1 MEYIVYACGG
11 NRCVCIDG
19 AASISKFITVDQNGH
34 GNFITIQSAIDSI
47 PDGNQQWV
55 QIYIKQGTYREKVL
69 IRASKPF
76 IVLQGE
82 GASNTII
89 DWNDHGDTKNCATF
103 IVYASDFV
111 ARDIT
116 FSNSYNWNYQAP
128 EVAEAALV
136 GGDRNSFYRCHF
148 LGHQDTLCDYLGRHF
163 YYGCWIEGSVDFIF
177 GFAQSIYEKCTL
189 HSNGKGWLIAN
200 AKDNQNSPTGF
211 VFKYCI
217 IRTSDESTYLGR
229 AWNEWSTVIF
239 FETYMPANIQPQG
252 WQGWSHTTIIE
263 QGCLGPGSDKSRR
276 VSWLKNNQSISH
288 FVSDKFIG
296 PDNWL
301 SQQP

>member
-1 MEYIVYACGG
+1 MHYSFILFMLLLALSS
-11 NRCVCIDG
+11 CVCIDG

-116 FSNSYNWNYQAP
+116 FSAP

-252 WQGWSHTTIIE
+252 WQGWYASPNE
-263 QGCLGPGSDKSRR
+263 
-276 VSWLKNNQSISH
+276 
-288 FVSDKFIG
+288 
-296 PDNWL
+296 
-301 SQQP
+301 

>member
-1 MEYIVYACGG
+1 MHYSFILFMLLLALSS
-11 NRCVCIDG
+11 CVCIDG

-116 FSNSYNWNYQAP
+116 FSNSYNWNIHAP
-128 EVAEAALV
+128 EVAEAAL
-136 GGDRNSFYRCHF
+136 
-148 LGHQDTLCDYLGRHF
+148 
-163 YYGCWIEGSVDFIF
+163 
-177 GFAQSIYEKCTL
+177 
-189 HSNGKGWLIAN
+189 GWMIAN

-252 WQGWSHTTIIE
+252 WEAWHASPNE
-263 QGCLGPGSDKSRR
+263 
-276 VSWLKNNQSISH
+276 
-288 FVSDKFIG
+288 
-296 PDNWL
+296 
-301 SQQP
+301 